1 MGQLAA
7 GAPGAGA
14 AGSQAA
20 QATAAAQLMQQQQQ
34 TQPMTTVGVTQSICT
49 PIQVSSPTGP
59 GGLQNAYSSQAAAQS
74 QKMLALPPAFS
85 CLPGTP
91 TGAASNTG
99 TQQQQAVAAAAAAAS
114 QQATLAQQLNMAQQ
128 YLVQQQLTAASL
140 PGQMAGLPIYPNTT
154 GPTVPHP
161 AANSTATTAA
171 NGFPAAL
178 AAALA
183 ATNGGGPPNNQAAVH
198 QAAAAAA
205 AAAAAG
211 GNPYLPAPGG
221 LGPGQNPHHH
231 SASIHKLLI
240 PPTKVRVTICV
251 SL

>member
-7 GAPGAGA
+7 GAPGA

-59 GGLQNAYSSQAAAQS
+59 GGLQTAYSSQAAAQS

-91 TGAASNTG
+91 TGAASSTG

-161 AANSTATTAA
+161 TANSTGTTAA
-171 NGFPAAL
+171 NGLPAAL

-183 ATNGGGPPNNQAAVH
+183 AITNSGAASDL
-198 QAAAAAA
+198 AAAEAFATI
-205 AAAAAG
+205 AG
-211 GNPYLPAPGG
+211 FDNQGD
-221 LGPGQNPHHH
+221 H
-231 SASIHKLLI
+231 
-240 PPTKVRVTICV
+240 
-251 SL
+251 